1 MGTFRYD
8 SKKLNAKQLKI
19 AYGTDIRSLQEQL
32 KFVEYVL
39 NNPKTY
45 NLSEEKIDE
54 LREKKKDIFFLLSD
68 LKTEFDLAGLES
80 TSR

>member
-32 KFVEYVL
+32 KFVEYVQ
-39 NNPKTY
+39 NNPKAY

-68 LKTEFDLAGLES
+68 LKTEFDLVGLE
-80 TSR
+80 

>member
-19 AYGTDIRSLQEQL
+19 AYGIDIRSLQEQL

-39 NNPKTY
+39 SNPKAY

-68 LKTEFDLAGLES
+68 LKTEFDLAGLE
-80 TSR
+80 

>member
-39 NNPKTY
+39 DNPKSY

-68 LKTEFDLAGLES
+68 LKTEFDLAGLE
-80 TSR
+80 

>member
-19 AYGTDIRSLQEQL
+19 AYGTDIRNFQEQL

-39 NNPKTY
+39 SNPKAY

-68 LKTEFDLAGLES
+68 LKTEFDLSGLE
-80 TSR
+80 

>member
-39 NNPKTY
+39 DNPKSY
-45 NLSEEKIDE
+45 NLSEEKINE

-68 LKTEFDLAGLES
+68 LKTEFDLAGLE
-80 TSR
+80 

>member
-39 NNPKTY
+39 NNPKSY

-68 LKTEFDLAGLES
+68 LKTEFDLAGLE
-80 TSR
+80 

>member
-39 NNPKTY
+39 NNPKLY

-68 LKTEFDLAGLES
+68 LKTEFDLAGLE
-80 TSR
+80 

>member
-39 NNPKTY
+39 NNPKAY

-54 LREKKKDIFFLLSD
+54 LQEKKKDIFFLLSD
-68 LKTEFDLAGLES
+68 LKTEFDLAGLE
-80 TSR
+80 

>member
-39 NNPKTY
+39 SNPKAY

-68 LKTEFDLAGLES
+68 LKTEFDLTGLE
-80 TSR
+80 

>member
-39 NNPKTY
+39 NNPKSY

-68 LKTEFDLAGLES
+68 LKTEFDFAGLK
-80 TSR
+80 

>member
-39 NNPKTY
+39 SNPKAY

>member
-19 AYGTDIRSLQEQL
+19 AYGIDIRSLQEQL

-39 NNPKTY
+39 NNPKSY

-68 LKTEFDLAGLES
+68 LKTEFDLAGLE
-80 TSR
+80 

>member
-39 NNPKTY
+39 SNPKAY

-68 LKTEFDLAGLES
+68 LKTEFDLAGLE
-80 TSR
+80 

>member
-68 LKTEFDLAGLES
+68 LKTEVDLAGLE
-80 TSR
+80 

>member
-1 MGTFRYD
+1 MGTFKYD

-39 NNPKTY
+39 DNPKAY
-45 NLSEEKIDE
+45 NLNEEKIDE

-68 LKTEFDLAGLES
+68 LKTEFDLAGLE
-80 TSR
+80 

>member
-68 LKTEFDLAGLES
+68 LKTEFDLAGLE
-80 TSR
+80 

>member
-8 SKKLNAKQLKI
+8 FKKLNAKQLKI

-39 NNPKTY
+39 SNPKAY

-68 LKTEFDLAGLES
+68 LKTEFDLAGLE
-80 TSR
+80 

>member
-19 AYGTDIRSLQEQL
+19 AYGTYIRSLQEQL

-39 NNPKTY
+39 NNPKSY

-68 LKTEFDLAGLES
+68 LKTEFDLAGLE
-80 TSR
+80 

>member
-39 NNPKTY
+39 NNPKSY
-45 NLSEEKIDE
+45 NLSEEKINE

-68 LKTEFDLAGLES
+68 LKTEFDLAGLE
-80 TSR
+80 

>member
-32 KFVEYVL
+32 KFIEYVL
-39 NNPKTY
+39 NNPKSY

-68 LKTEFDLAGLES
+68 LKTEFDLAGLE
-80 TSR
+80 

>member
-39 NNPKTY
+39 NNSKAY

-68 LKTEFDLAGLES
+68 IKTEFDFAGLE
-80 TSR
+80 

>member
-39 NNPKTY
+39 NNPKAY

-68 LKTEFDLAGLES
+68 LKTEFDLVGLE
-80 TSR
+80 

>member
-39 NNPKTY
+39 NNSKVY

-68 LKTEFDLAGLES
+68 LKTEFDLAGLE
-80 TSR
+80 